1 MKHPLRAAVPLLFV
15 RTNNIPEVARM
26 HIAGSTVLLTGAT
39 GGIGHALARA
49 LADRGAALIL
59 SGRRKEVLDALAT
72 ALPKDRPV
80 RTIAADLSDPAD
92 VQRLATE
99 AADAAEGGSV
109 DILVANAALPGSGE
123 LLEYEPDQIERAL
136 TVNLHAPILLSRLL
150 TPAMV
155 RAGRGHVALIGSLSG
170 KAASPSASIYNATK
184 FGLRG
189 FGNAF
194 RQDLHGTG
202 VGVSVVQPGFV
213 RDAGMFADSGA
224 KPPAGARTVSPEQV
238 ANATL
243 SAIERNRG
251 EVNVA
256 PIELRLGSSFAGLFP
271 ELAGRIQRRAAT
283 NTMRQLAEGQRT
295 KR

>member
-1 MKHPLRAAVPLLFV
+1 
-15 RTNNIPEVARM
+15 M
-26 HIAGSTVLLTGAT
+26 HIAGSTVLLTGAS
-39 GGIGHALARA
+39 GGIGHALAHA
-49 LADRGAALIL
+49 LASRGVSLIL
-59 SGRRKEVLDALAT
+59 SGRRQEVLDALAKD
-72 ALPKDRPV
+72 LPGERPV

-99 AADAAEGGSV
+99 AAQETAV

-123 LLEYEPDQIERAL
+123 LLDYEPDQIDRAI

-150 TPAMV
+150 APAMV
-155 RAGRGHVALIGSLSG
+155 RAGRGHIALIGSLSG

-189 FGNAF
+189 FGQAF
-194 RQDLHGTG
+194 RQDMYGTG

-224 KPPAGARTVSPEQV
+224 KAPARTVSPEQV

-243 SAIERNRG
+243 GAIERNRG

-256 PIELRLGSSFAGLFP
+256 PIELRIGSTLASVFP
-271 ELAGRIQRRAAT
+271 ELGGRVQRRAASDT
-283 NTMRQLAEGQRT
+283 LRQMSDGHRA